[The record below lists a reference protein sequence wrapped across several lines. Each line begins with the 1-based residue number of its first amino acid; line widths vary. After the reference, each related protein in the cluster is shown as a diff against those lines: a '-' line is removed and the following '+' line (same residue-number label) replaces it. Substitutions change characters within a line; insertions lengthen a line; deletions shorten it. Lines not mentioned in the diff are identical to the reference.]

1 MGAGG
6 VPQPH
11 ARRGHSLTDPV
22 VGVACALRNEARHLV
37 RPPPRFSSVQR
48 LPDGKLLALTGMGP
62 AAAAAGAERLVAA
75 GAGALVS
82 WGLAGGLDPALPAGK
97 IFLPS
102 EIATPEGALLA
113 TDARWRER
121 LAASVSGFA
130 PLTSGRLVT
139 VAAVV
144 ATAAAKAAL
153 FKASGARAVDM
164 ESAAIGEVARGRSL
178 PFIAVRVIID
188 RAGDAMPDSF
198 VAAFDASGEFSLL
211 RLLAR
216 LPRAPGELGALL
228 QLAGTFRQANRAL
241 AAVAAS
247 AALAQPRTVEA
258 PVRDAR
264 TAGAT

>member
-1 MGAGG
+1 
-6 VPQPH
+6 
-11 ARRGHSLTDPV
+11 LTDPV
-22 VGVACALRNEARHLV
+22 VGIACALSNEARHLV
-37 RPPPRFSSVQR
+37 RPVPRQTQVLR

-62 AAAAAGAERLVAA
+62 AAATAGAERLVAA

-82 WGLAGGLDPALPAGK
+82 WGLAGGLDPKLPAGK

-102 EIATPEGALLA
+102 EIATPTGALLA

-121 LAASVSGFA
+121 LAAAVSGFA
-130 PLTSGRLVT
+130 PVTSGRLVT
-139 VAAVV
+139 TAAVV
-144 ATAAAKAAL
+144 ATVAAKADL

-164 ESAAIGEVARGRSL
+164 ESAAIAEVARSRAL

-198 VAAFDASGEFSLL
+198 VAAFDGSGEFSMW

-216 LPRAPGELGALL
+216 LSRAPGDLAALL
-228 QLAGTFRQANRAL
+228 QLARTFWQANRAL

-247 AALAQPRTVEA
+247 GALARPQRAEGAAGNSRP
-258 PVRDAR
+258 
-264 TAGAT
+264 AGAT

>member
-1 MGAGG
+1 
-6 VPQPH
+6 
-11 ARRGHSLTDPV
+11 LTDPV

-37 RPPPRFSSVQR
+37 RPAPRLTSVQR

-62 AAAAAGAERLVAA
+62 AAATAGAERLIAA

-82 WGLAGGLDPALPAGK
+82 WGLAGGLDPELAAGT

-102 EIATPEGALLA
+102 EVATAEGVLLA

-121 LAASVSGFA
+121 LGTTLTRFA

-144 ATAAAKAAL
+144 ATPAAKAAL
-153 FKASGARAVDM
+153 FNTSGARAVDM
-164 ESAAIGEVARGRSL
+164 ESAAIAEVARRRAL

-198 VAAFDASGEFSLL
+198 VAAFDANGDFSLW
-211 RLLAR
+211 RLLAQLLR
-216 LPRAPGELGALL
+216 SPGELGSVMR
-228 QLAGTFRQANRAL
+228 LAGIFHQANRAL

-247 AALAQPRTVEA
+247 DALARPQRAQAAT
-258 PVRDAR
+258 DASR